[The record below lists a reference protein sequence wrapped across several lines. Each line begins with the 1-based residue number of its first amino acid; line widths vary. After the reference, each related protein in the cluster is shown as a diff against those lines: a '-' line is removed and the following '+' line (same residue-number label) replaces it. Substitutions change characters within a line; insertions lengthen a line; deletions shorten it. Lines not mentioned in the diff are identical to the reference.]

1 MRLDVSNNLSV
12 HNKDTERDQSWYAA
26 QLRPNGDR
34 LAMVNLQRQ
43 GFNSF
48 SPQIWETKR
57 TDKGPKFLMKPMF
70 PGYVF
75 IEFDISEPNWTK
87 IRSTHG
93 VSRVVGNI
101 DGRPSRL
108 PTGLVELLKQ
118 RCATNLVDPSSH
130 EFRAGDEVHV
140 SEGPLSAFVATVER
154 VDAQKR
160 VWLLIDFMGRATRF
174 SSDADKLVP
183 RHLSIQ
189 GAK

>member
-1 MRLDVSNNLSV
+1 MNLDSSNNLSV
-12 HNKDTERDQSWYAA
+12 KSKGSETDLSWYAA
-26 QLRPNGDR
+26 QLRPNGDS
-34 LAMVNLQRQ
+34 LAAVNLQRQ

-48 SPQIWETKR
+48 RPQIWETKR
-57 TDKGPKFLMKPMF
+57 TEKGTQRLLKPMF

-75 IEFDISEPNWTK
+75 IEFDVSEPNWAK

-93 VSRVVGNI
+93 ISRVVGNI

-118 RCATNLVDPSSH
+118 RCATNLVDPFSH
-130 EFRAGDEVHV
+130 AFRAGDEVHV
-140 SEGPLSAFVATVER
+140 SEGPLSAFLATVER

-183 RHLSIQ
+183 RNLCI
-189 GAK
+189 

>member
-1 MRLDVSNNLSV
+1 MSLGFSNNLSV
-12 HNKDTERDQSWYAA
+12 KSEGAEGNASWYAA
-26 QLRPNGDR
+26 QLRPNGER
-34 LAMVNLQRQ
+34 LALVNLQRQ

-48 SPQIWETKR
+48 SPKIWETKR
-57 TDKGPKFLMKPMF
+57 TDKGSQRLLKPMF

-75 IEFDISEPNWTK
+75 IEFDISAPNWTK

-93 VSRVVGNI
+93 ISRVVGNI

-118 RCATNLVDPSSH
+118 RCAINLDSSSH
-130 EFRAGDEVHV
+130 AFRAGDEVHF

-160 VWLLIDFMGRATRF
+160 VWLLIDFMGRATSF
-174 SSDADKLVP
+174 SSEADKLVP
-183 RHLSIQ
+183 QNLCS
-189 GAK
+189 

>member
-1 MRLDVSNNLSV
+1 MTLDFPSNLAIKS
-12 HNKDTERDQSWYAA
+12 KGAERDLSWYAA

-34 LAMVNLQRQ
+34 LALVNLQRQ

-48 SPQIWETKR
+48 RPQIWESKR
-57 TDKGPKFLMKPMF
+57 TDKGTQRLLKPMF

-75 IEFDISEPNWTK
+75 IEFDINEPNWTK

-93 VSRVVGNI
+93 ISRVVGNI

-108 PTGLVELLKQ
+108 PTGLVDLLKQ

-130 EFRAGDEVHV
+130 AFRAGDEVHV

-174 SSDADKLVP
+174 SSVADKLVP
-183 RHLSIQ
+183 RHSII
-189 GAK
+189 